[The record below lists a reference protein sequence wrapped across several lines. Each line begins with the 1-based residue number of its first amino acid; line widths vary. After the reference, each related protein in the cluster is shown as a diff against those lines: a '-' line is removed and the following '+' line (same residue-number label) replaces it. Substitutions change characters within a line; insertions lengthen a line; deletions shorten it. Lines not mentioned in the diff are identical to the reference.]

1 MMWPVDKMEL
11 AKEALVEVGVNPT
24 GSDYVKWDRVN
35 NRGFAHVE
43 AFVVIRTITSII
55 AYGVIFFDCCI
66 NNKCITLRN
75 AYNFI
80 CCKSKKVKAQEGQ
93 DSGRKNLEEDI
104 GQG

>member
-11 AKEALVEVGVNPT
+11 AKDALVEVGVTPK

-35 NRGFAHVE
+35 NRGFAHVG

-66 NNKCITLRN
+66 NNKCKTVRN
-75 AYNFI
+75 GYNKL
-80 CCKSKKVKAQEGQ
+80 CCKSKKVNDQ
-93 DSGRKNLEEDI
+93 DC
-104 GQG
+104 